1 MSDKCLI
8 NPERDCY
15 GLIKATEVEQRLI
28 EFQERN
34 TKSHDRFFDRLESLE
49 KKDSVQEVQFE
60 NMLEKLGGLSEDIND
75 LKSDSKE
82 IVSQLPP
89 LTHGLEKVDNLSK
102 DVEELKSKPAK
113 RWEKVIETIIGLVVA
128 AVVGYIIAQIGL

>member
-8 NPERDCY
+8 NPDRDCY
-15 GLIKATEVEQRLI
+15 GLIKATEVEKRLI
-28 EFQERN
+28 ALQERN
-34 TKSHDRFFDRLESLE
+34 TESHDRFFNRLEMLE

-60 NMLEKLGGLSEDIND
+60 NMLEKLGGLSDDIND
-75 LKSDSKE
+75 LKADSKE

-89 LTHGLEKVDNLSK
+89 LTHGLEKVDDLSK

-113 RWEKVIETIIGLVVA
+113 KWESAVEKIIGIVIA
-128 AVVGYIIAQIGL
+128 AVVGYILANVGL